1 MLSYVARRLLYS
13 VPALFVATF
22 GLFWAVRSTFD
33 PAAKFTASRDPTAL
47 ARFKAK
53 WGLDDPIPTQ
63 YWRWL
68 KNFLQGDW
76 GISTATNDNVSSM
89 IWRSFGVT
97 LQLIIWGMLF
107 AAVVSMALGVFS
119 AVRQYSAADYA
130 LTGLS
135 YVGIAVPPF
144 VFGLLA
150 IQVLGVMLKNWL
162 GLDAPLFPFVGLHTG
177 NSSGFNLDY
186 LRHLVL
192 PVLTLTVQIV
202 ASWSRFQ
209 RAAMLDVMS
218 SDYVRTARAKGVPR
232 RQVVLRHGFRNA
244 LIPLV
249 TGFPA
254 AFIGAFF
261 AGSVL
266 IETLFSLDGLGL
278 LSYESVIRRDYPVVF
293 AILFVLTLIGLIAH
307 LIRDLSYLWVDPR
320 VKFD

>member
-249 TGFPA
+249 TVMA
-254 AFIGAFF
+254 VDSGA
-261 AGSVL
+261 
-266 IETLFSLDGLGL
+266 LFGGL
-278 LSYESVIRRDYPVVF
+278 
-293 AILFVLTLIGLIAH
+293 
-307 LIRDLSYLWVDPR
+307 
-320 VKFD
+320 